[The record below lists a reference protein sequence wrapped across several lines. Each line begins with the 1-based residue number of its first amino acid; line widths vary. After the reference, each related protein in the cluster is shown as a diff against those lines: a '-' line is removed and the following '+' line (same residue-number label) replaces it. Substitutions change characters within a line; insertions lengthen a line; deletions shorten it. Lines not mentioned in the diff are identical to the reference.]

1 MWIQILV
8 PRILST
14 IWKTSLIRIGS
25 IWQNSLIF
33 CQKRNTTSTKKL
45 KNCVQILYFFFF
57 SKLMLWKVTKSNP
70 KYNIFHANFALNIFF
85 FHADFLHLD
94 PDPHNNVCGSTSLAN
109 FLLIF
114 FYLSYI
120 SICMYSV
127 SKLSFSS
134 AILHIFLCMRIFSA
148 SLAFGSGVR
157 EWIVKLIVCKKQLP
171 PS

>member
-1 MWIQILV
+1 M
-8 PRILST
+8 P
-14 IWKTSLIRIGS
+14 
-25 IWQNSLIF
+25 
-33 CQKRNTTSTKKL
+33 KKEYNFN
-45 KNCVQILYFFFF
+45 KKIVKIVFKFYIYFF
-57 SKLMLWKVTKSNP
+57 SKLILWKVTKSNP
-70 KYNIFHANFALNIFF
+70 KYNIFHANFALKIFF

-109 FLLIF
+109 FLLFF

-134 AILHIFLCMRIFSA
+134 AILHIFLCIRIFSA

>member
-25 IWQNSLIF
+25 IWHNSLIF

-45 KNCVQILYFFFF
+45 KKLCSNFIFIFF
-57 SKLMLWKVTKSNP
+57 SKLILWKVTKSNP

-94 PDPHNNVCGSTSLAN
+94 PDPHNNICGSTSLAN
-109 FLLIF
+109 
-114 FYLSYI
+114 
-120 SICMYSV
+120 CMYSV

-134 AILHIFLCMRIFSA
+134 AILHIFLCIRIFSA